1 MKDRDKNKQT
11 YRQTDD
17 EREELNTQTYRQTM
31 KDRDKNKQTNRQT
44 DDERQRQ
51 KQTHIQTDRQ

>member
-17 EREELNTQTYRQTM
+17 EREVLNATT
-31 KDRDKNKQTNRQT
+31 KLEKEKNWKKRY
-44 DDERQRQ
+44 
-51 KQTHIQTDRQ
+51 